1 MTILKFFFKYKYLS
15 YIITADKI
23 SYAIILLWQ
32 QEINEKGGKEEAEAL
47 AIFNEICFKLPFLC
61 LQQQNDNIIIKFL
74 IIEWILILWE
84 AWKVWYEYK
93 VCSYQIVPDQGF
105 LFQDIHKLEGTY
117 VPQSSIHIIHKIVM
131 LHSRYG
137 IDFSNKFTLPL
148 SRCYR

>member
-1 MTILKFFFKYKYLS
+1 MRLCCSDMKKSMTK
-15 YIITADKI
+15 
-23 SYAIILLWQ
+23 
-32 QEINEKGGKEEAEAL
+32 KGGGGGEEDSL
-47 AIFNEICFKLPFLC
+47 AVLNEICFKLPFLC

-137 IDFSNKFTLPL
+137 IDFSNKLTLPL